1 MKITGKT
8 LMVAFEHELKIGP
21 NDSIELTLL
30 SNAYISEGKNGNV
43 EVDLD
48 LGIDYINVKFLGNE
62 VDNSFSQ
69 FKEWKESL
77 KNIGIDFSQLIDE
90 KEKELIDS
98 GIEDKLKLMFRD
110 KIKGT
115 RELLSS
121 LSYISV

>member
-43 EVDLD
+43 EVDVD
-48 LGIDYINVKFLGNE
+48 LGIDFINVKFLGHDVN
-62 VDNSFSQ
+62 NSFSA
-69 FKEWKESL
+69 FNGWKESL
-77 KNIGIDFSQLIDE
+77 KNIGIDFNELVEEQE
-90 KEKELIDS
+90 QKLIDS

-110 KIKGT
+110 KI
-115 RELLSS
+115 
-121 LSYISV
+121 

>member
-48 LGIDYINVKFLGNE
+48 LGIDFINVKFLGND
-62 VDNSFSQ
+62 VDNSFIEFQ
-69 FKEWKESL
+69 KWKESL
-77 KNIGIDFSQLIDE
+77 KNLGINFNELVEEQE
-90 KEKELIDS
+90 QKLIDS
-98 GIEDKLKLMFRD
+98 GIENKLKLMFRD
-110 KIKGT
+110 KI
-115 RELLSS
+115 
-121 LSYISV
+121 

>member
-43 EVDLD
+43 EVDVD
-48 LGIDYINVKFLGNE
+48 LGIDFINVKFLGND
-62 VDNSFSQ
+62 VDNSFIEFQ
-69 FKEWKESL
+69 KWRKSL
-77 KNIGIDFSQLIDE
+77 KNIGIDFSKLIDE

-110 KIKGT
+110 K
-115 RELLSS
+115 
-121 LSYISV
+121 V

>member
-48 LGIDYINVKFLGNE
+48 LGIDYVNVKFLGND
-62 VDNSFSQ
+62 VDNSFSEFQ
-69 FKEWKESL
+69 KWRESL
-77 KNIGIDFSQLIDE
+77 KNLGINFNELVEEQE
-90 KEKELIDS
+90 QKLIDS
-98 GIEDKLKLMFRD
+98 GIENKLKLMFRD
-110 KIKGT
+110 KI
-115 RELLSS
+115 
-121 LSYISV
+121 

>member
-43 EVDLD
+43 EVDVD
-48 LGIDYINVKFLGNE
+48 LGIDFINVKFLGNE
-62 VDNSFSQ
+62 VDNSFSA
-69 FKEWKESL
+69 FNGWKKSL
-77 KNIGIDFSQLIDE
+77 KNIGIDFNELVEEQE
-90 KEKELIDS
+90 QKLIDS

-110 KIKGT
+110 KI
-115 RELLSS
+115 
-121 LSYISV
+121 